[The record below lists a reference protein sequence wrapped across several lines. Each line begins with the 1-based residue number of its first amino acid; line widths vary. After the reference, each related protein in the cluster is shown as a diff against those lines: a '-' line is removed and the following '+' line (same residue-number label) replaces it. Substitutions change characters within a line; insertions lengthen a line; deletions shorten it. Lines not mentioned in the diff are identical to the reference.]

1 MKSCKTILIPSISS
15 EFSSGIPELIPVL
28 IPLPYR
34 WHTDFYTA
42 HFLTFAHIIKNYV
55 RTTMKNRNK
64 KLAETLCL
72 QGISTILFEKIGGD
86 ND

>member
-15 EFSSGIPELIPVL
+15 EFSSGIVKLIPVL

-34 WHTDFYTA
+34 WYTDFYTA
-42 HFLTFAHIIKNYV
+42 HFLTLAHIIKNYV
-55 RTTMKNRNK
+55 RTTMKNRNR
-64 KLAETLCL
+64 KLETLCF
-72 QGISTILFEKIGGD
+72 QGVIAILFEKIGGD